1 MKAFCH
7 SLDKHTNT
15 IETNCKAAGMYS
27 NQPSVYTEVQTLNT
41 KLKMIVTTVYREVAF
56 VNGNQRVPKL
66 SFTQQTNDCQ
76 IEKDVFREQD
86 TIVSCLNE

>member
-27 NQPSVYTEVQTLNT
+27 YLNSVYTEVQTLNT
-41 KLKMIVTTVYREVAF
+41 KLKMIVTTVYRELAF
-56 VNGNQRVPKL
+56 VNGDNNQRVPKL
-66 SFTQQTNDCQ
+66 SF
-76 IEKDVFREQD
+76 
-86 TIVSCLNE
+86 S

>member
-27 NQPSVYTEVQTLNT
+27 YHTSVYTEVQTLNT

-56 VNGNQRVPKL
+56 VNGGNNQRVPKL
-66 SFTQQTNDCQ
+66 SFT
-76 IEKDVFREQD
+76 EQ
-86 TIVSCLNE
+86 TIVRLKKTFPEKETQ